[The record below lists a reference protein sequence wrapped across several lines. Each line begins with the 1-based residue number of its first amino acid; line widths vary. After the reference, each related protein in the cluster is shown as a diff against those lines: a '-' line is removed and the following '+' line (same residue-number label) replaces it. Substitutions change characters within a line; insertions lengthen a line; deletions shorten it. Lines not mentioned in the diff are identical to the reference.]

1 MQDLEDLPDI
11 IQDFHTAS
19 IEALKKYSVLSEKEA
34 NQAAMQASLMVCKKW
49 GGMSIYIPM
58 RRVNKVI
65 KRNKQIRLEFD
76 GNNHQDLCVKSI

>member
-1 MQDLEDLPDI
+1 
-11 IQDFHTAS
+11 
-19 IEALKKYSVLSEKEA
+19 
-34 NQAAMQASLMVCKKW
+34 MQASLMVCKKW